1 MSFFG
6 LIDENKSASE
16 KEQPVKVSNT
26 GQSFSIFFSD
36 LAINKKLARISP
48 SVKTLVRRSKFAKLA
63 PPNDN

>member
-26 GQSFSIFFSD
+26 GQSFSIFFQIW
-36 LAINKKLARISP
+36 L
-48 SVKTLVRRSKFAKLA
+48 
-63 PPNDN
+63 